1 MDKKTIGAFIAAL
14 RKANGMTQRDLAE
27 RLNVSDKTVSR
38 WERDEGNPDLS
49 MIPVIAE
56 IFDVTCDELLRGQRK
71 SPEDRIEAPSSV
83 EYTAKGEKE
92 RQRILKS
99 SWSQYQNQTYIA
111 TGITVTGLIV
121 ALICNLAFLRASLG
135 CLSGVGVMVV
145 GLIYLSIAMN
155 KAFLSVE
162 DSGID
167 EAELAK
173 YKRKVLDFAF
183 VTRARTAACL
193 GFILPLAPMD
203 AFVGLGPDNLLLFGI
218 PGACAALLAYA
229 IYWFFMKAY
238 LVKKGVYVLAEREVE
253 VYHHNRKL
261 KKKCAVVL
269 AVALIVTFVGHQAAT
284 TIWGPFTIM
293 DGTTFHDYESFVQY
307 MEQDVPSEMDAYWGE
322 VSSVPDHDV
331 TNYDE
336 FGNEIT
342 WEEAHRQT
350 LEDPDGNVLCE
361 YIKRNQSVISIQ
373 YSFSKKDGDALPI
386 TVYTY
391 EDRNEAKDKAAVR
404 HVIFGFV
411 YVIEVAAML
420 VVYYKRRLSCSAR
433 P

>member
-56 IFDVTCDELLRGQRK
+56 IFDVTCDELLRGERK
-71 SPEDRIEAPSSV
+71 SPEDRIESPSSE

-111 TGITVTGLIV
+111 TGIIVAGLIA
-121 ALICNLAFLRASLG
+121 ALICNLAFLRATLG
-135 CLSGVGVMVV
+135 CLLGCCFLVAGIIF
-145 GLIYLSIAMN
+145 LAIAQN

-167 EAELAK
+167 EDELAG
-173 YKRKVLDFAF
+173 YRRKVIDLAIRTQ
-183 VTRARTAACL
+183 VRAAACF
-193 GFILPLAPMD
+193 GFIFPLAMAD
-203 AFVGLGPDNLLLFGI
+203 AFVGLGTDSLLIFGL
-218 PGACAALLAYA
+218 PGAVIACVLYGIYIYFRKAAL
-229 IYWFFMKAY
+229 IKA
-238 LVKKGVYVLAEREVE
+238 GVYRLKEKEIE
-253 VYHHNRKL
+253 VYRHNRKL
-261 KKKCAVVL
+261 KKNCFLVIVV
-269 AVALIVTFVGHQAAT
+269 VLIVTFIGHQAAT

-293 DGTTFHDYESFVQY
+293 EGTTFHDYESFVEY

-411 YVIEVAAML
+411 YVIEVAAIIA
-420 VVYYKRRLSCSAR
+420 VYFRKRRTC
-433 P
+433 